1 MKKFAVFVCFLV
13 TVLGLHAQDKD
24 GFEAYKRFWNKTDSE
39 FRNPEKSPLLDAAIS
54 SFDTVPRFEFDPEYR
69 ILAEW
74 MDVKKSKPF
83 YFNTTGD
90 IKQKY
95 RKVGIAKFN
104 LKGESCELSI
114 YKNLDL
120 SRIQGFEDYLFIPYG
135 DPSNGLETYG
145 GGKYLS
151 LHAEPKDSLILDFN
165 QSYNPYCAYN
175 DQYSCPI
182 PPEENLLNVPILAGA
197 RSDH

>member
-1 MKKFAVFVCFLV
+1 MKKFAVFVCFLL
-13 TVLGLHAQDKD
+13 TLLGVRAQDED
-24 GFEAYKRFWNKTDSE
+24 GFQAYKRFWNKTDSA
-39 FRNPEKSPLLDAAIS
+39 FKDPEKSPLSDAEIS

-69 ILAEW
+69 IHSEW
-74 MDVKKSKPF
+74 RDVKKSKPF
-83 YFNTTGD
+83 YFKTTGN

-95 RKVGIAKFN
+95 RKVGIVKFN
-104 LKGESCELSI
+104 LKGEPCELSV

-120 SRIQGFEDYLFIPYG
+120 SKIQGFEDYLFVPYG
-135 DPSNGLETYG
+135 DSSNGLETYG

-182 PPEENLLNVPILAGA
+182 PPKENLLNVPILAGA